1 MSLFSFYDRRVFHI
15 WNAFLQTCKK
25 KKNRTL
31 YIDTLIAIDWKEQ
44 LRTVDD
50 NAKNFEVL
58 VMV

>member
-1 MSLFSFYDRRVFHI
+1 MLFYKH
-15 WNAFLQTCKK
+15 AK

-50 NAKNFEVL
+50 NAQNFEVL

>member
-1 MSLFSFYDRRVFHI
+1 M
-15 WNAFLQTCKK
+15 QK